1 VPKCGRPKETNLDQF
16 VRFAMLAY
24 PARLIPAD
32 DGFVLVR
39 FPDVP
44 EAAATGG
51 SEDEALENARP
62 VLETVL
68 RGYRRDERL
77 LPRPSDICGAPSVE
91 VGGFEASEL
100 AQEREGSR

>member
-1 VPKCGRPKETNLDQF
+1 
-16 VRFAMLAY
+16 MLAY

-39 FPDVP
+39 FPDIP
-44 EAAATGG
+44 EAAATGR
-51 SEDEALENARP
+51 SESEALENARP

-68 RGYRRDERL
+68 RGYRSEDRL

-91 VGGFEASEL
+91 VGGFEESEL
-100 AQEREGSR
+100 ARETERSR